1 MSVETK
7 QEGAEAPGLRVRLSE
22 VTSTYFE
29 YLMSLPSFVYVILVV
44 GFPTAYLL
52 YLSVMQDVFTL
63 VGSPT
68 FVGAENIVAVLTSGE
83 YWVFFG
89 NTILYAVAVVG
100 GGIVLQIG
108 IALALNVDLPYQR
121 FWQTLIILPWAIPFV
136 VSTLI
141 WKLMFNPQFGL
152 INYLLMQVGLVGEP
166 VAWFS
171 SKGTA
176 FFAVVITTIWVNTP
190 LAVLILLAGLKTI
203 PNRMYEAARLDGAGV
218 WNRFRHVTL
227 PQLRPALTVVL
238 LIESLLA
245 LRGFDIIFAMT
256 EGGPGTATTVIAIDV
271 YRQLI
276 QFGNVGYAAAESLVL
291 IVTVLIF
298 LALLIKYMKTDY
310 GEV

>member
-1 MSVETK
+1 MSLQRSEKTSD
-7 QEGAEAPGLRVRLSE
+7 APGIRVRLSE
-22 VTSTYFE
+22 ISSDYFE
-29 YLMSLPSFVYVILVV
+29 YLMSLPSFIYVAIVI
-44 GFPTAYLL
+44 GFPTVYLL
-52 YLSVMQDVFTL
+52 YLSVMQDAF
-63 VGSPT
+63 SIIREPQ
-68 FVGAENIVAVLTSGE
+68 FVGLENIIAVLTSAQ
-83 YWVFFG
+83 YWLFFG
-89 NTILYAVAVVG
+89 NTIIYAVAVVG

-108 IALALNVDLPYQR
+108 IALSLNVDLPYQR

-152 INYLLMQVGLVGEP
+152 INYLLMEIGLVNAP

-171 SKGTA
+171 GKLTA
-176 FFAVVITTIWVNTP
+176 FFAIIITTIWVNTP
-190 LAVLILLAGLKTI
+190 LAVLILIAGLKTI
-203 PNRMYEAARLDGAGV
+203 PSGMYEAARLDGAGV

-227 PQLRPALTVVL
+227 PQLRPALATVL

-256 EGGPGTATTVIAIDV
+256 SGGPGTATTVIAIDV

-276 QFGNVGYAAAESLVL
+276 QFGNIGYAAAESLIL

-298 LALLIKYMKTDY
+298 LAVLVRFM
-310 GEV
+310 GASAEEA